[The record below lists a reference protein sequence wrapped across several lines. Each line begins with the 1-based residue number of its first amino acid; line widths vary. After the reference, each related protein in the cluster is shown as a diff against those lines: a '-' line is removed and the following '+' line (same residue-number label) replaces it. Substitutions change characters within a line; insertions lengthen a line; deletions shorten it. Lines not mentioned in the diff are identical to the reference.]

1 MFFIKHGNFLKIE
14 KTGKYISKNV
24 KKEKY
29 DLFKKSSMS
38 LKKHII
44 TLFWK
49 KVLKVKKWSSR
60 AVRACKS

>member
-29 DLFKKSSMS
+29 DLFKK
-38 LKKHII
+38 K
-44 TLFWK
+44 
-49 KVLKVKKWSSR
+49 
-60 AVRACKS
+60 